1 MQREQRQSRII
12 TISAIVVLVIVIG
25 LIVYGVLN
33 ERVLKGLQPVAVVN
47 GDKITSNDF
56 QAQVRLARQNLVSSA
71 MQTYQFGQMFGSNP
85 QFMSSTLSQLY
96 QIQSQLEP
104 TTVGNQVLE
113 QMIQDKLIRQEA
125 KRRGITVTKEEVDKA
140 IQEAFGYFPNGT
152 PTSEPTLESRPT
164 STLSALQMTLTAPT
178 PTPLV
183 TPTPTATLTST
194 LAITPTATI
203 APTAI
208 PTLASTLAATITP
221 IPSATPTSAPTATPT
236 EYTFEGYQGVYKTQ
250 VANLKTNLNFSEKN
264 LNYLFESQLY
274 RKKVTDAVLKE
285 LGVTP
290 EEEEVWAR
298 HILVPDEATANIVE
312 QKLKDGEDW
321 NALAAQFSTDTSTK
335 DQGGDLGWFG
345 KGKMVAAFEDA
356 AFKLKV
362 GEISQPVQSDFGWHI
377 IQVLGHETR
386 PLSTSEYDTF
396 KQTKFDEWIKE
407 LRDKSKVEISDVW
420 KEVVPSDPVFPADLQ
435 TYMQQVQQELSQP
448 TQPAVPVISTPELQ
462 PTQ

>member
-1 MQREQRQSRII
+1 
-12 TISAIVVLVIVIG
+12 
-25 LIVYGVLN
+25 
-33 ERVLKGLQPVAVVN
+33 
-47 GDKITSNDF
+47 
-56 QAQVRLARQNLVSSA
+56 
-71 MQTYQFGQMFGSNP
+71 
-85 QFMSSTLSQLY
+85 
-96 QIQSQLEP
+96 
-104 TTVGNQVLE
+104 
-113 QMIQDKLIRQEA
+113 
-125 KRRGITVTKEEVDKA
+125 
-140 IQEAFGYFPNGT
+140 
-152 PTSEPTLESRPT
+152 
-164 STLSALQMTLTAPT
+164 
-178 PTPLV
+178 
-183 TPTPTATLTST
+183 
-194 LAITPTATI
+194 
-203 APTAI
+203 
-208 PTLASTLAATITP
+208 
-221 IPSATPTSAPTATPT
+221 
-236 EYTFEGYQGVYKTQ
+236 
-250 VANLKTNLNFSEKN
+250 
-264 LNYLFESQLY
+264 LFESQLY

-448 TQPAVPVISTPELQ
+448 TQPAVPVISTPEVQ